1 MSLLLENLYKTK
13 QQRSHSAQRDCS
25 SQGEWR
31 ALHIQSEAAGK
42 ELQEDYANPWLGEQ
56 GLIARAGDAHT
67 ACTWVVIMQITPPQP
82 GSRAIG

>member
-42 ELQEDYANPWLGEQ
+42 ELQEDYANP
-56 GLIARAGDAHT
+56 
-67 ACTWVVIMQITPPQP
+67 
-82 GSRAIG
+82 